1 MQKNLYIG
9 PIRNREV
16 GLHKYSA
23 GLLANPMLQ
32 FEMSLFPLKTI
43 GDYLWNSVN
52 YNPEISWEDGVNK
65 LLLDQKSR
73 NALRAFMR
81 CSMGSNVG
89 GDPAPD
95 LRQIFKIGVTA
106 WRAGKLNEA
115 AQVFVDE
122 ANFMVEN
129 AKFLQGNDFAY
140 PDIQKE
146 IDPWIEKYLLGADA
160 LNSLGEVLARCTFNA
175 AEHRIEGSVEL
186 IKELEAAVDRYLG
199 SRKNMFGDQI
209 DGPINE
215 LIAELGA

>member
-1 MQKNLYIG
+1 
-9 PIRNREV
+9 
-16 GLHKYSA
+16 
-23 GLLANPMLQ
+23 
-32 FEMSLFPLKTI
+32 MSLFPLKTI
-43 GDYLWNSVN
+43 GDYLWNSEN

-65 LLLDQKSR
+65 LLLEQKSR

-95 LRQIFKIGVTA
+95 LRQIFRKGVTD
-106 WRAGKLNEA
+106 WRAGKLKEA

-146 IDPWIEKYLLGADA
+146 IDPWIEKYLLGAETLQVLGNA
-160 LNSLGEVLARCTFNA
+160 LLKCTFNTD
-175 AEHRIEGSVEL
+175 EHRIEGNQGV
-186 IKELEAAVDRYLG
+186 INELEAAIYKYLG
-199 SRKNMFGDQI
+199 SRKNLFGDQI